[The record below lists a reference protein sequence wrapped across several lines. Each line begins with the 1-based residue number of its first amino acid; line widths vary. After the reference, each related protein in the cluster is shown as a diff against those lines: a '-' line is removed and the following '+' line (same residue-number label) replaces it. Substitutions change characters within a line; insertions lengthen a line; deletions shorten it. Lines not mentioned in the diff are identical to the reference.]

1 MAVRAGHVIAIVD
14 DDEDVREALRGLMR
28 ALGFPTVAF
37 SSATEFLQS
46 SEVGRTAC
54 LIADVNLPGM
64 SGVELCHRLAQL
76 GNLTPTILI
85 TAYPTDN
92 LRSLARA
99 AGVLSFL
106 VKPFVEADLVEAV
119 RVALDQDPS

>member
-1 MAVRAGHVIAIVD
+1 MAVRAGQIAIVD

-28 ALGFPTVAF
+28 ALEFPTVAF

-54 LIADVNLPGM
+54 LIADINLPGM
-64 SGVELCHRLAQL
+64 SGLELCHRLAQL
-76 GNLTPTILI
+76 GNSTPIILI

-99 AGVLSFL
+99 AGVLRFL

-119 RVALDQDPS
+119 RVALDRDPN